1 MENIKEFLKIDTD
14 YGSDYNFNFNSNYD
28 YGYGYGSG
36 YASGSGSSDGS
47 GYGCS
52 DGDGSGYGHGCGYG
66 SGYGSGYGNGDG
78 SGYSNGYG
86 SGYDI
91 KSFDNQT
98 VYLIDFIQTII
109 SSIKGNI
116 AKGFILNNDLTL
128 SECYIVKE
136 DNKFAHGK
144 TLHEAFESLQEK
156 LQNTYTDEERI
167 SKFNSLFP
175 DYSKKY
181 SAKDLFNAHNLLTDS
196 CKFGRESFCKSN
208 NINLSTDMFTIYE
221 FIELTKNQY
230 NGDIIKMLSQ

>member
-1 MENIKEFLKIDTD
+1 MESINEFLKINTD
-14 YGSDYNFNFNSNYD
+14 YDSGYGDGDGYGYSYGSGYGDGDGSGSGYGYSCGSG
-28 YGYGYGSG
+28 YGYGYGGDGDSDYG
-36 YASGSGSSDGS
+36 YDDGYGYDCSS
-47 GYGCS
+47 GYGGG
-52 DGDGSGYGHGCGYG
+52 DGDGSG
-66 SGYGSGYGNGDG
+66 
-78 SGYSNGYG
+78 
-86 SGYDI
+86 I
-91 KSFDNQT
+91 KSFNNQT
-98 VYLIDFIQTII
+98 VYLIDSIQTII
-109 SSIKGNI
+109 SSIKGNV
-116 AKGFILNNDLTL
+116 AKGFILNDDLTL
-128 SECYIVKE
+128 SKCYIVKE
-136 DNKFAHGK
+136 NNKFAHGK

-181 SAKDLFNAHNLLTDS
+181 SAKDLFNAHNLLTGS